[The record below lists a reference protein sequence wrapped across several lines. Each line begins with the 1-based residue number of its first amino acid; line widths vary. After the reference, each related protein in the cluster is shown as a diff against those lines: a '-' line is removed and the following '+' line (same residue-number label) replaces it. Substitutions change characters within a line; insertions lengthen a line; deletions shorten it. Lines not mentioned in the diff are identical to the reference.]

1 MIFPNLKQSVYLLIF
16 FLLIQVGAGVL
27 IAIVRLNYGERLHE
41 ENLLIGLLQLA
52 GFLLLLLWIFRRTDR
67 SWNDVSQLMR
77 IDFDWRV
84 WPCIAISV
92 AGMVVV
98 LDELD
103 KVVTFLIP
111 MPDFFQNVFQ
121 STAGQKTTYS
131 SALFVVVFVAPLI
144 EELLYRGVIL
154 CGLLANY
161 TRIYAIVWSAILFG
175 VGHLN
180 PWQLPPALIWG
191 LVFAWW
197 VILTGSL
204 WPALVAHALHN
215 FVSVTIQHFDIP
227 FFQVSEEPNVVA
239 LNPWWWGASGAV
251 IAATGLWWF
260 YQVSNGTQPDPPDGV
275 VTADDERGE
284 M

>member
-1 MIFPNLKQSVYLLIF
+1 MAYPNLWQAIWLL
-16 FLLIQVGAGVL
+16 FLYILIQVGVGVL
-27 IAIVRLNYGERLHE
+27 MGILRLTYGERLHE

-52 GFLLLLLWIFRRTDR
+52 GFLLLLFWIFRRTDR

-84 WPCIAISV
+84 WPCVAISV

-103 KVVTFLIP
+103 KAVTLLIP
-111 MPDFFQNVFQ
+111 MSDFFENVFQ
-121 STAGQKTTYS
+121 STAGRKTTYS
-131 SALFVVVFVAPLI
+131 AAFFVAVFVAPLI

-154 CGLLANY
+154 CGLLGNY
-161 TRIYAIVWSAILFG
+161 TRSYAVVWSAILFG

-227 FFQVSEEPNVVA
+227 LFQVSEDLNVVVF
-239 LNPWWWGASGAV
+239 NPWWWTGSGMV
-251 IAATGLWWF
+251 LAALGLWWF
-260 YQVSNGTQPDPPDGV
+260 SRVSKPVQPGSNGRV
-275 VTADDERGE
+275 LSADAERDDR
-284 M
+284 

>member
-1 MIFPNLKQSVYLLIF
+1 MTYPNLRQAIWLLVLYI
-16 FLLIQVGAGVL
+16 LIQVGVGVL
-27 IAIVRLNYGERLHE
+27 IGIVRLTYGERLHE
-41 ENLLIGLLQLA
+41 ENLLIGILQLA
-52 GFLLLLLWIFRRTDR
+52 VFLLLLIWIFRRTDR

-92 AGMVVV
+92 VGMVVF

-111 MPDFFQNVFQ
+111 MSDFFQEVFQ
-121 STAGQKTTYS
+121 STAGRKTTYS
-131 SALFVVVFVAPLI
+131 AALFVAVFVAPLI
-144 EELLYRGVIL
+144 EELLFRGVIL

-161 TRIYAIVWSAILFG
+161 TRIHAIVWSAILFG

-197 VILTGSL
+197 VIVTGSL

-227 FFQVSEEPNVVA
+227 FLSVSDEPNVVA
-239 LNPWWWGASGAV
+239 FNPWWWGASGATV
-251 IAATGLWWF
+251 AAIGLWWF
-260 YQVSNGTQPDPPDGV
+260 YQVSRSGQANTMDGT
-275 VTADDERGE
+275 VTTDAARDVR
-284 M
+284 